1 MQCSSE
7 ASRRVPFAYNG
18 TPGQGTASKVASTRH
33 SRRRRALERPED
45 DTLGS
50 AASEA
55 EQERQTLGQI
65 DATGASGSGGSAG
78 GAAFNMLAMLA
89 AAAGGVASRAGGD
102 RDEDNGRAPLIG
114 DSTAASIG
122 DSSAPLTVG
131 VPSRFSQFP
140 FPLPP
145 LSLSICLL
153 ANLFCERLL
162 CPVT

>member
-7 ASRRVPFAYNG
+7 ASRRVPFAYIG

-45 DTLGS
+45 DTLGP
-50 AASEA
+50 AASDA

-65 DATGASGSGGSAG
+65 ATTGASGSGGSAG

-122 DSSAPLTVG
+122 DSSTPLTVG

-140 FPLPP
+140 YPHPPLP
-145 LSLSICLL
+145 LSICLL
-153 ANLFCERLL
+153 ANLLCERLL